1 MNTLYRNF
9 ELLTKRNTELNLNLL
24 QQWSKLFSHLKFNHG
39 TKALMLPLLSELEP
53 VLLSGAGNMSSY
65 PHDTMCL
72 PPSKQEGD
80 PGPPSKSNS
89 LKRRDRIIKT
99 RDYPLQQEKSTYQLR
114 EQETK
119 NSFTQIYRKRHS
131 WYVYF

>member
-1 MNTLYRNF
+1 
-9 ELLTKRNTELNLNLL
+9 
-24 QQWSKLFSHLKFNHG
+24 
-39 TKALMLPLLSELEP
+39 MLPLLSELEP

-131 WYVYF
+131 